1 MNMFNI
7 SEFIKQSIY
16 ECFNSFVVVSYDF
29 LLVFG
34 LISLVLYMFGW
45 ENGKKWGTLSP
56 VIYIILQIIKGAL

>member
-1 MNMFNI
+1 MFNI

-45 ENGKKWGTLSP
+45 GNGKKWGTLSP